1 MRLTGGEI
9 VAEYLI
15 KEKVPYVIGI
25 PGHGCLGLVDAF
37 KGRENRIRVL
47 QVKQE
52 MCAVH
57 MADAYYRLTGRP
69 LAVFTSIGPG
79 AINTAIGVATAYV
92 DSTSVLVI
100 TGAPHTHM
108 FGRGVLQEIERA
120 HPANFPRVLEPIV
133 KRCWQVTNVSQ
144 LPFVLQC
151 AFNQMLTGRRGPGLI
166 DLPMDVQCD
175 SVDLGSSGRACSA
188 VEFPDS
194 EKHHFCGRI
203 SGAPEDIEKA
213 VELLSQA
220 KRPVILAGG
229 GVIASEAFE
238 ELKELAECMGAAVIT
253 TMMGKGS
260 FPENH
265 PLYAWHAGS
274 KGTTCG
280 NKLAGSSDVLL
291 AVGCRFADET
301 ASSYRKG
308 VSFSIPPT
316 KLIHIDID
324 PAEIGKNYPVEV
336 GIAGDAKLVL
346 REIVEGI
353 EKCSGRVYSA
363 SESSGRPDFYKEIQS
378 LKKEWFESLR
388 KWQDAKKVPMTISC
402 LLKEVRAY
410 LDDDAI
416 VVTSSGNTQ
425 AQVLQEFP
433 FYKPK
438 TCLTTGGFST
448 MGFTL
453 PASLGAKL
461 ACPDKQVVG
470 IVGDGDFMMTMQE
483 LSTAVQYNLPVV
495 IILANNMGW
504 ISIKDLQMSA
514 FGEKRAVVTDFMRD
528 GGEIYTPDFK
538 QIAEGFSCYTEKIK
552 KVEEV
557 QPALKRAF
565 ESGKPAVIEVIVNR
579 EYPYSGSPA
588 VGWWDVP
595 VPTYLKDRRRK
606 YEKEKEGEFK

>member
-1 MRLTGGEI
+1 MKLTGGEI

-37 KGRENRIRVL
+37 KGREDKIKVL

-57 MADAYYRLTGRP
+57 MADAYYRLTGKP

-79 AINTAIGVATAYV
+79 AINTAIGVGTAYV
-92 DSTSVLVI
+92 DSTSVLVL
-100 TGAPHTHM
+100 TGDTHTHM
-108 FGRGVLQEIERA
+108 SGRGVLQEIERI
-120 HPANFPRVLEPIV
+120 HSSNFPKVLEPIV
-133 KRCWQVTNVSQ
+133 KRYWQVTNVKQ
-144 LPFVLQC
+144 LPFILRC
-151 AFNQMLTGRRGPGLI
+151 AFNQMLGGRRGPVLI
-166 DLPMDVQCD
+166 DLPMDVQSD
-175 SVDLGSSGRACSA
+175 SAQ
-188 VEFPDS
+188 VELPEP
-194 EKHHFCGRI
+194 EKHRYGGRI
-203 SGAPEDIEKA
+203 TGDFQDIEKA
-213 VELLSQA
+213 ANLISQA
-220 KRPVILAGG
+220 ERPVILAGG
-229 GVIASEAFE
+229 GINSSCAFE
-238 ELKELAECMGAAVIT
+238 ELKQIAEYTGAAVIT

-280 NKLAGSSDVLL
+280 NKLASSADVIL

-301 ASSYRKG
+301 ASSYRHG
-308 VSFSIPPT
+308 ISFSIPPT

-324 PAEIGKNYPVEV
+324 PGEIGKNYPVEV
-336 GIAGDAKLVL
+336 GIAGDAKAVL
-346 REIVEGI
+346 KEMVDRLKIKDEESKAGNCNGKAGNREQ
-353 EKCSGRVYSA
+353 Y
-363 SESSGRPDFYKEIQS
+363 YKEIQKLKDDWFKS
-378 LKKEWFESLR
+378 LEEFRNPE
-388 KWQDAKKVPMTISC
+388 KVPVTISC

-433 FYKPK
+433 FYEPK

-461 ACPDKQVVG
+461 ACPDRQVVG
-470 IVGDGDFMMTMQE
+470 ILGDGDFMMTMQE

-495 IILANNMGW
+495 IILANNTGW
-504 ISIKDLQMSA
+504 ISIRDLQMAA
-514 FGEKRAVVTDFMRD
+514 FGEDRAVATDFAKDNR
-528 GGEIYTPDFK
+528 ELYTPDFK
-538 QIAEGFSCYTEKIK
+538 EIAEGFGCYSERIEKAD
-552 KVEEV
+552 EV

-565 ESGKPAVIEVIVNR
+565 ESNKPAVIEVIVNR
-579 EYPYSGSPA
+579 EYPFSGSPA
-588 VGWWDVP
+588 VGGWDVP
-595 VPTYLKDRRRK
+595 VPTYLKDRRQK
-606 YEKEKEGEFK
+606 YEREKKGEFK